1 MRTSLHPVNRDYNRF
16 LPAPELKDYRGP
28 KYFPLNNFV
37 EKHTWVKFNNNNN
50 LLVFPY
56 IDGIT

>member
-1 MRTSLHPVNRDYNRF
+1 MHKGNWDDGLISF
-16 LPAPELKDYRGP
+16 
-28 KYFPLNNFV
+28 FV
-37 EKHTWVKFNNNNN
+37 KRHDEYAGSNNN

>member
-1 MRTSLHPVNRDYNRF
+1 MGRD
-16 LPAPELKDYRGP
+16 LSI
-28 KYFPLNNFV
+28 PLNLIKNKTQTAVIICHIELVHFDY
-37 EKHTWVKFNNNNN
+37 NNN

>member
-1 MRTSLHPVNRDYNRF
+1 MSSAAKEIRETQHVSEEDVVDY
-16 LPAPELKDYRGP
+16 
-28 KYFPLNNFV
+28 
-37 EKHTWVKFNNNNN
+37 NNN